1 MTEVDDRLRAAHE
14 RVPEPDAE
22 TTARVLARLEAQ
34 LAPKP
39 RRRRRR
45 LILAAAIPAAAA
57 AVAAALAFLPG
68 RVETPVTPPPALAA
82 CFVRSGPTQPCLLAL
97 ADVAAE
103 QRAPAASRVFYERNE
118 FTLAIKYIGENGR
131 SAADPAAAAYA
142 IVRTVPEELWL
153 AADGSGRYVYGRQ
166 GPARPGSSADA
177 RAWRNAGAPDLEAL
191 MGPAEENW
199 GPKVQPFKPGELLFN
214 SNLEAVLPRDDP
226 LSVVPH
232 ERKALEAF
240 LQRAARRQ
248 RPGEPDSQVRNTF
261 GTDVTT
267 FLRYPGTP
275 PDLRSALLDVFAG
288 VPGARMLG
296 RIRDGAGRPA
306 AGIDLPDD
314 MNDGKDIIAF
324 DPATARLV
332 AEGTSDGHGSV
343 RWANL
348 YALSSGTVARVGE
361 RP

>member
-14 RVPEPDAE
+14 RVPEPDAA
-22 TTARVLARLEAQ
+22 TTARVLARLEAE
-34 LAPKP
+34 LAPPPP

-45 LILAAAIPAAAA
+45 LLLAAAVPAAA
-57 AVAAALAFLPG
+57 AVAAALALLPG

-82 CFVRSGPTQPCLLAL
+82 CFVRSGAPQPCLHAL
-97 ADVAAE
+97 ADVAAA
-103 QRAPAASRVFYERNE
+103 QRALGAARVFYERNE
-118 FTLAIKYIGENGR
+118 FTLTIKYIGADGR
-131 SAADPAAAAYA
+131 SAADPGDAAYA

-153 AADGSGRYVYGRQ
+153 AADGSGRYVYGSQ
-166 GPARPGSSADA
+166 GPARPAGAGDE
-177 RAWRNAGAPDLEAL
+177 RAWRAAGAPDLETL
-191 MGPAEENW
+191 MGPAEEDW
-199 GPKVQPFKPGELLFN
+199 GPKVQSFKPGAMLFN
-214 SNLEAVLPRDDP
+214 SNLEAVLPRNDP
-226 LSVVPH
+226 MSVVPH
-232 ERKALEAF
+232 ERRALEAF
-240 LQRAARRQ
+240 LEHAARRQ
-248 RPGEPDSQVRNTF
+248 RPNEPESQVRNTF

-275 PDLRSALLDVFAG
+275 PDLRSALLDVFAD
-288 VPGARMLG
+288 VPGARLLG

-306 AGIDLPDD
+306 AGIDLPYD

-343 RWANL
+343 RWNNI
-348 YALSSGTVARVGE
+348 YALKTARVAKVGE